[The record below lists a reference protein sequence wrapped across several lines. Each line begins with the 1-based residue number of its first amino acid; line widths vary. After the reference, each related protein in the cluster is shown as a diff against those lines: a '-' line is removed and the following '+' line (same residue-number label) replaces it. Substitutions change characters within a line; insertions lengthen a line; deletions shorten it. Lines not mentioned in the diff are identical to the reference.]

1 VTTRRLLRVFG
12 PTALAATVAAAL
24 LSTGTASAAP
34 DTGTLLAAPADRAIA
49 GSYIVVLK
57 DSATLRSRDTVAKTA
72 RELSTRHG
80 GKVGHTYSSS
90 VRGFS
95 AKISEAKARELA
107 ADPRVAYVQQ
117 DGKVHASATQNN
129 ATWGIDRI
137 DQRALPLSTTYT
149 YATTASNVSAYIID
163 TGVRASHSQF
173 GGRAKSGYDF
183 VDNDANSDDG
193 NGHGT
198 HVAGTIGGS
207 TYGVAKG
214 VTIYGVRVLDD
225 EGSGTD
231 AGVIAGIDWVTAHAV
246 KPAVANMSLGGD
258 ASTALDDAV
267 KRSIAA
273 GITYGLA
280 AGNETANACTG
291 SPSRV
296 PEGITVGATTST
308 DARASYSNYGT
319 CLDIFAPGSSITS
332 SWNTSDSATNTI
344 SGTSMATP
352 HVVGAAA
359 LYLAANPSAT
369 PAQVRDALVNN
380 ATTGVVTSPGT
391 GSPNRLLYT
400 GTGTTPTPTPTPT
413 PGGKYFENG
422 TDLSIPDA
430 GTAVTSSITVSGV
443 TGNAPSTL
451 KVGLDIQHT
460 YRGDL
465 VIDLLAPDGTAY
477 RLKNSASTDSADNVV
492 TTYTTNASSE
502 VANGV
507 WKLRVRD
514 VYADDT
520 GYLNKWSL
528 QF

>member
-1 VTTRRLLRVFG
+1 MRLLKVLG
-12 PTALAATVAAAL
+12 LTTAAGLTAAL
-24 LSTGTASAAP
+24 LTPGAAAAAP
-34 DTGTLLAAPADRAIA
+34 SDGTYIAAAPGRAIA
-49 GSYIVVLK
+49 GSYIVVFK
-57 DSATLRSRDTVAKTA
+57 DSASLRTRDTVGKAARDLSKRHRATLGHTYSASVRGFAAAMSEAEA
-72 RELSTRHG
+72 RELST
-80 GKVGHTYSSS
+80 
-90 VRGFS
+90 
-95 AKISEAKARELA
+95 
-107 ADPRVAYVQQ
+107 DPRVAFVQEN
-117 DGKVHASATQNN
+117 GKVHASATQNN

-149 YATTASNVSAYIID
+149 YATTASNVSAYVID
-163 TGVRASHSQF
+163 TGVRTSHSQF

-183 VDNDANSDDG
+183 VDNDANADDG

-231 AGVIAGIDWVTAHAV
+231 AGVIAGIDWVTANAK

-258 ASTALDDAV
+258 ASTALDNAV
-267 KRSIAA
+267 KKSIAA
-273 GITYGLA
+273 GITYGVA
-280 AGNETANACTG
+280 AGNDSVDACG
-291 SPSRV
+291 DSPGRV
-296 PEGITVGATTST
+296 PEAITVGSTTST
-308 DARASYSNYGT
+308 DARSSFSNYGT

-332 SWNTSDSATNTI
+332 SWNTSNSATSTI

-359 LYLAANPSAT
+359 LYLASNPSAT
-369 PAQVRDALVNN
+369 PAQVRDALVTG
-380 ATTGVVTSPGT
+380 ATTGAVTSPGS

-400 GTGTTPTPTPTPT
+400 GTATTPS

-422 TDLSIPDA
+422 TDLNVPDA
-430 GTAVTSSITVSGV
+430 GTAVTSSLTVSGV
-443 TGNAPSTL
+443 AGNAPSTL
-451 KVGLDIQHT
+451 KVGVDIQHT

-477 RLKNSASTDSADNVV
+477 RLKSSSDSDSADNVV
-492 TTYTTNASSE
+492 TTYTVNASSE
-502 VANGV
+502 VANGA
-507 WKLRVRD
+507 WKLRVQD
-514 VYADDT
+514 VYAADT